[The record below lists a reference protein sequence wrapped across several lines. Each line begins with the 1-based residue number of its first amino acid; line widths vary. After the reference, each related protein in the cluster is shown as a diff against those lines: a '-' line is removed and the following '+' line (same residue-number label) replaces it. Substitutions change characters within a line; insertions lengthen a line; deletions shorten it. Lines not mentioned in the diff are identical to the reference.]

1 MESPG
6 DGAGCIWHDSCYRDI
21 IHHIIVILWA
31 SSMNVS
37 LRPELAKFID
47 DKIQSG
53 QYRSAEEA
61 VNKAVELLKQQEE
74 AENRLEHLLQEAE
87 DSGPTTDMTAKDWA
101 EIENEGLTRLR
112 SQKSA

>member
-1 MESPG
+1 
-6 DGAGCIWHDSCYRDI
+6 
-21 IHHIIVILWA
+21 
-31 SSMNVS
+31 MNVS

-112 SQKSA
+112 SQKLA